1 MLLPKEG
8 IALKQ
13 FYQTLEEW
21 MVKYKKNSVKT
32 ATYDRMLVSFK
43 LMKNYKISYV
53 YLDKLCSD
61 DIQEYINHLVK
72 DGYALTTIKKQYN
85 LITGFIK
92 YANVEG
98 LISRPLYHNVKLP
111 SQSVVHKPKRDV
123 VAYNDIEQMNLRR
136 VLKTHARIEYDV
148 ATFMMETGTRIGE
161 ALAICWRDINWAR
174 RSIRIDKTLVR
185 LCSKGQTFLQNEAK
199 SYSSNRTIP
208 LSTDALTLLKYLY
221 EKEDDPS
228 GYVFHDENGN
238 SLTYEAMR
246 WHITIACRQAKV
258 PYFGQHVFRHTFAT
272 NCYHRG
278 CDVKVLSKLLGHA
291 DVTVTYN
298 TYIHLF
304 GDNLEEMR
312 KVLE

>member
-1 MLLPKEG
+1 M
-8 IALKQ
+8 KQ

-161 ALAICWRDINWAR
+161 ALAICWKDINWTR

-228 GYVFHDENGN
+228 SYVFHDENGN

>member
-1 MLLPKEG
+1 M
-8 IALKQ
+8 KQ

-161 ALAICWRDINWAR
+161 ALAICWRDINWTR

>member
-1 MLLPKEG
+1 M
-8 IALKQ
+8 KQ

>member
-1 MLLPKEG
+1 M
-8 IALKQ
+8 KQ

-98 LISRPLYHNVKLP
+98 FISRPLYHNVKLP

>member
-1 MLLPKEG
+1 M
-8 IALKQ
+8 KQ
-13 FYQTLEEW
+13 FYQAIEEW
-21 MVKYKKNSVKT
+21 MVRYKKNSVKT

-148 ATFMMETGTRIGE
+148 ATFMMETGARIGE
-161 ALAICWRDINWAR
+161 ALAICWRDINWTR

>member
-1 MLLPKEG
+1 M
-8 IALKQ
+8 KQ

-228 GYVFHDENGN
+228 SYVFHDENGN